1 MSRVILISGGS
12 KGLGLAMVNG
22 FLQQGDMVATFSRSL
37 TEEIKSLN
45 KNPTYLDSFFYQNC
59 DICDAVALQDFVKT
73 VHNRFG
79 KIDVLINNAGAA
91 TTQVSTLIALD
102 QIDQI
107 LAINLSAAIKL
118 TQMCTRVML
127 TQQHG
132 IVINI
137 SSIIAARGYAGLST
151 YSASKAG
158 LEAMTRSLARE
169 LGSKGIRVNAIAPGY
184 VDTDMSADLSK
195 KQLQQIIRRTP
206 LAALATAEDVFL
218 TADFLASN
226 RSQSITGQIITID
239 GGLTC

>member
-206 LAALATAEDVFL
+206 LAALATTEDVFL